1 MSPDELREI
10 IPVGELKFSASRSGG
25 PGGQNINK
33 VNTKVELR
41 FNILKSPSLSD
52 TEKDHILKKLV
63 TRINNEGVL
72 IITARSERTQLMN
85 KKKAEDKFYKL
96 IAKALTIYPER
107 KSTTPTKSSKIKRV
121 EGKKL
126 HGQIKKLR
134 KKTDLGQ
141 E

>member
-1 MSPDELREI
+1 LNKKEL
-10 IPVGELKFSASRSGG
+10 LFSLSAKDFKWEFFKSSG

-41 FNILKSPSLSD
+41 FNVIKSPSLSD
-52 TEKDHILKKLV
+52 TEKDQIMKKLV

-85 KKKAEDKFYKL
+85 KKKAENKFYRL

-134 KKTDLGQ
+134 KKTDLDQ